1 MLSSSFLLKLPNE
14 MTSIEKKKKKKTKI
28 LGYLEVN
35 S

>member
-14 MTSIEKKKKKKTKI
+14 MMLIEKKKKKKTKI
-28 LGYLEVN
+28 LGYLKVN